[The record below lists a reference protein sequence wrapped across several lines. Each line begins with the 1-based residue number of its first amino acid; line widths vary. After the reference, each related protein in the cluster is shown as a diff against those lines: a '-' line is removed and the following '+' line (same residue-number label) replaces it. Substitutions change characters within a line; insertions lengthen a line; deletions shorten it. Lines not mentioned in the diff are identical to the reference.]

1 HNKDWA
7 QRYDPNFDGAMAFL
21 RKSKAARDTEIAEI
35 EFSRK
40 MRTVRNVI
48 IGLVLILLLGDPL
61 HLTPPAPVT
70 YEVKGEV
77 SEKLKQA
84 NILTLPAD
92 ITDELTGEK
101 EGYFQSSSR

>member
-1 HNKDWA
+1 MGPWPFCK
-7 QRYDPNFDGAMAFL
+7 
-21 RKSKAARDTEIAEI
+21 KAKRHAIPRSPEI
-35 EFSRK
+35 EFGCK
-40 MRTVRNVI
+40 MRNVRNVI

-84 NILTLPAD
+84 NILTLPA
-92 ITDELTGEK
+92 GHH
-101 EGYFQSSSR
+101 GRAYG